1 MLPTLIY
8 SPMNY
13 HAEEPENVERVE
25 LDHLKDSFVKYVRHD
40 SLGQIAN
47 TYLANA
53 DLYGPMD
60 IRCIE
65 LAQLHSRAVGK
76 KKKKKGG
83 RDKIM
88 THSNLHNHRLCQDG

>member
-1 MLPTLIY
+1 
-8 SPMNY
+8 MNY
-13 HAEEPENVERVE
+13 HAEEPDSVERVE

-76 KKKKKGG
+76 KKGG
-83 RDKIM
+83 GGEDKIM
-88 THSNLHNHRLCQDG
+88 TRSNLYNHRLCQDG

>member
-1 MLPTLIY
+1 
-8 SPMNY
+8 MNY

-47 TYLANA
+47 TYLADA

-65 LAQLHSRAVGK
+65 LAQLHYRAVS
-76 KKKKKGG
+76 KKKGG
-83 RDKIM
+83 GDKIM
-88 THSNLHNHRLCQDG
+88 THSNLYNHTQGHA

>member
-1 MLPTLIY
+1 
-8 SPMNY
+8 MNY

-53 DLYGPMD
+53 DPYGPMD

-76 KKKKKGG
+76 KKKKKKRGG
-83 RDKIM
+83 DKIM
-88 THSNLHNHRLCQDG
+88 TQTNLYNNTQEHA